1 MRIIY
6 SMKEEL
12 LHYIWQSKILLKQ
25 ALLLVNEKPVEIL
38 NIGVLNHDAGPD
50 FFNAKIKIDNEI
62 LVGNIEIHIKAS
74 DWINHKHARDKKY
87 DNVILHVV
95 FENDKPIF
103 DNNSMPILTLEL
115 KNYLDPKLLNKYK
128 ILAQQKSTIPC
139 EPIFNLPNEF
149 KLNNWL
155 HRLVFERLEKKCDR
169 IEALLKANNNNWEQ
183 TFYVLT
189 AKYFGQKTN
198 EQAFEW
204 LAKNLPIHV
213 IAKHKDKLSQIEAL
227 VIGTAGFFDKKL
239 NDDYLKFLQKE
250 YFHLQKKYQLVS
262 IDKGIWKFGKMR
274 PGNFPTI
281 RLMQFAALLYQS
293 SHLFS
298 KVLAVDTVKDL
309 QALYQLKH
317 IHLIHLSELSNHD
330 FDAVKTDLGNSAI
343 NTIIINTVIPIVFLY
358 GKLRF
363 DESKC
368 DKAVAWLEQLKPEKN
383 NVITFWETLNI
394 KSQNAAQT
402 QALLQLKNEYCDH
415 KKCLNC
421 EIGFHVLNNN

>member
-1 MRIIY
+1 
-6 SMKEEL
+6 MKEEL
-12 LHYIWQSKILLKQ
+12 LHFIWQSKVLLKQ
-25 ALLLVNEKPVEIL
+25 ILTMVNGEPIEII
-38 NIGVLNHDAGPD
+38 NIGVLNNDAGPD
-50 FFNAKIKIDNEI
+50 FFNAKVKIGNEI

-74 DWINHKHARDKKY
+74 DWLNHKHTGDKKY

-95 FENDKPIF
+95 YENDKPIF
-103 DNNSMPILTLEL
+103 DSNNLPILTLEL
-115 KNYLDPKLLNKYK
+115 RNYLDPTLLNKYK
-128 ILAQQKSTIPC
+128 ILEQQKDVIPC
-139 EPIFNLPNEF
+139 EPIFSLPNEF
-149 KLNNWL
+149 KLNHWL

-169 IEALLKANNNNWEQ
+169 IAALLKANNNNWEQ

-189 AKYFGQKTN
+189 AQYFGQKTN

-204 LAKNLPIHV
+204 LAKNLPMHI

-227 VIGTAGFFDKKL
+227 VLGTAGFFDKELK
-239 NDDYLKFLQKE
+239 DDYLKFLQKE
-250 YFHLQKKYQLVS
+250 YFHLQKKYDLTS
-262 IDKGIWKFGKMR
+262 IDKHIWKFGKMR
-274 PGNFPTI
+274 PSNFPTI

-298 KVLAVDTVKDL
+298 KILAVETMKDL

-330 FDAVKTDLGNSAI
+330 FDAIKTDLGKSAI
-343 NTIIINTVIPIVFLY
+343 NTIIINTVVPIVFLY

-368 DKAVAWLEQLKPEKN
+368 DKAVAWLEQIIPEKN
-383 NVITFWETLNI
+383 SIIEFWETLNI
-394 KSQNAAQT
+394 KPQNAAQS
-402 QALLQLKNEYCDH
+402 QALLQLKNEYCAN

-421 EIGFHVLNNN
+421 EIGFHILNNN

>member
-1 MRIIY
+1 
-6 SMKEEL
+6 MKEEL

-25 ALLLVNEKPVEIL
+25 SLLLVNDKPIEIL
-38 NIGVLNHDAGPD
+38 NIGILNHDAGPD
-50 FFNAKIKIDNEI
+50 FFNAKIKIDHEI

-74 DWINHKHARDKKY
+74 DWINHKHDNDKKY

-103 DNNSMPILTLEL
+103 DRNNMPILTLEL
-115 KNYLDPKLLNKYK
+115 KNYLDSKLLNKYS
-128 ILAQQKSTIPC
+128 ILEHQKSTIPC
-139 EPIFNLPNEF
+139 EPIFNLPNDF
-149 KLNNWL
+149 KLKNWL
-155 HRLVFERLEKKCDR
+155 HRLVFERLEKKCDK
-169 IEALLKANNNNWEQ
+169 IETLLKANNNNWEQ

-204 LAKNLPIHV
+204 LANNLPLHV

-227 VIGTAGFFDKKL
+227 VLGTAGFFDKKL

-250 YFHLQKKYQLVS
+250 YFHLQKKYELVS
-262 IDKGIWKFGKMR
+262 IDKEIWKFGKMR
-274 PGNFPTI
+274 PGIFPTV

-298 KVLAVDTVKDL
+298 KVLTIDSVNDL
-309 QALYQLKH
+309 KELYQLKH
-317 IHLIHLSELSNHD
+317 IHLIHLSELSNHN

-343 NTIIINTVIPIVFLY
+343 NTIIINTVVPIVFLF

-368 DKAVAWLEQLKPEKN
+368 DKAVLWLEQLKPEKN
-383 NVITFWETLNI
+383 NIITFWESLNI
-394 KSQNAAQT
+394 NTQSAAQT
-402 QALLQLKNEYCDH
+402 QALLQLKNEYCDY

-421 EIGFHVLNNN
+421 EIGFHILNNN